1 MSLCSSLCF
10 FLASQCPERKTK
22 NVDEDREEVF
32 TVELQKGPH
41 GLGLALVDG
50 MVRKCSRDSILHLS
64 TQSFPFCNTSQQSY
78 SYTLLKIES
87 YLACL

>member
-1 MSLCSSLCF
+1 MFFFVF
-10 FLASQCPERKTK
+10 FLASGCPERKTK

-50 MVRKCSRDSILHLS
+50 MVI
-64 TQSFPFCNTSQQSY
+64 
-78 SYTLLKIES
+78 
-87 YLACL
+87 